1 MMKRFALMV
10 LLTLVI
16 GACNPSPNPAV
27 TPSKAVDN
35 PAPATKAPSPTPI
48 PPTATA
54 TPLPSPTPLPTATP
68 TPQAYGPDNFPANVD
83 PLTGMGVSD
92 PKLLNR
98 HPLSVKI
105 QTFPRGQRPPWGVSL
120 ADLVFDYYQ
129 NNGMTRLNAIFYGKD
144 ADQVGPIR
152 SARLLDGNLTEMYK
166 SIFAFGGA
174 DQRILNR
181 LFNSTYADRLIV
193 EGSHDCPPMCRT
205 DPNGYNYLVTKTAD
219 LTTYAASKGIKT
231 ERQDLNGMSFDPETP
246 TGGKPGGQ
254 LYTRYSISAYVRWDY
269 DPATGRYLRFAD
281 TQEDNTGGSGEGY
294 APFMDRL
301 TNEQVAADN
310 VVVLFAPHNYAYK
323 SGNSEIVDI
332 LLSGSGKAY
341 AFRDGQVYEV
351 TWNRPTPDSVLYL
364 TNPDDTP
371 FPFKPGTTWFQVVG
385 QNSNVENNDTV
396 ATGSFRFTSSI
407 P

>member
-16 GACNPSPNPAV
+16 GACSPSPTPIA
-27 TPSKAVDN
+27 TPSKAADN
-35 PAPATKAPSPTPI
+35 PASATKAPSPTPI

-54 TPLPSPTPLPTATP
+54 VPPTNTPLPSATP
-68 TPQAYGPDNFPANVD
+68 TLQAYGPDNFPTDVN
-83 PLTGMGVSD
+83 PLTGKVISD
-92 PKLLNR
+92 PELLNR

-129 NNGMTRLNAIFYGKD
+129 NNGLTRLNAIFYGND

-152 SARLLDGNLTEMYK
+152 SARLLDGSLTQMYK

-181 LFNSTYADRLIV
+181 LFNSNYSDRLVV
-193 EGSHDCPPMCRT
+193 EGSQDCPPMCRT
-205 DPNGYNYLVTKTAD
+205 DPNGYNFLVTNTAN
-219 LTTYAASKGIKT
+219 LTTYAASKGVKT
-231 ERQDLNGMSFDPETP
+231 ERQDLNGMSFDPIVP
-246 TGGKPGGQ
+246 SDGQPGGQ

-269 DPATGRYLRFAD
+269 DPATGRYLRFED

-294 APFMDRL
+294 APFIDRL
-301 TNEQVAADN
+301 NNEQVAADN
-310 VVVLFAPHNYAYK
+310 VVVLKARHDYFWKNG
-323 SGNSEIVDI
+323 SSEIVDI
-332 LLSGSGKAY
+332 ALTGSGEAY
-341 AFRDGQVYEV
+341 AFRNGQYYKV
-351 TWNRPTPDSVLYL
+351 TWNRPTADSVLYL
-364 TNPDDTP
+364 TNPDGTP
-371 FPFKPGTTWFQVVG
+371 FPFKPGTTWFQVIG
-385 QNSNVENNDTV
+385 QDSKVASDNAI
-396 ATGSFRFTSSI
+396 ATGSLRFTSTI

>member
-1 MMKRFALMV
+1 MKKRFALMV

-16 GACNPSPNPAV
+16 GACSPSPNPAV
-27 TPSKAVDN
+27 TPSLAADN
-35 PAPATKAPSPTPI
+35 PAPATNAPSPTPV

-54 TPLPSPTPLPTATP
+54 TSLPSPTPLPSATP

-83 PLTGMGVSD
+83 PLTGMVVSD
-92 PKLLNR
+92 PELLNR

-129 NNGMTRLNAIFYGKD
+129 NNGMTRLNAIFLGND
-144 ADQVGPIR
+144 AGQVGPIR
-152 SARLLDGNLTEMYK
+152 SARLLDGSLTQMYK

-174 DQRILNR
+174 DQRILNL
-181 LFNSTYADRLIV
+181 LFNSEYSDRLIV

-219 LTTYAASKGIKT
+219 LTTYAESKGIKP
-231 ERQDLNGMSFDPETP
+231 ERQELNGMSFDPETP

-254 LYTRYSISAYVRWDY
+254 LYTRYSISAYVRYDY
-269 DPATGRYLRFAD
+269 DPASGRYLRFAD
-281 TQEDNTGGSGEGY
+281 TQEDNTGGNGEGY

-310 VVVLFAPHNYAYK
+310 VVVVFATHDFAYK

-332 LLSGSGKAY
+332 KLSGSGKAY
-341 AFRDGQVYEV
+341 AFRDGQMYEV

-364 TNPDDTP
+364 ANPDGTP
-371 FPFKPGTTWFQVVG
+371 FPFKPGNTWFQVVG
-385 QNSNVENNDTV
+385 QNSQVENNDTV
-396 ATGSFRFTSSI
+396 ATGSYRFTSSI

>member
-16 GACNPSPNPAV
+16 GACSPSPAPAV
-27 TPSKAVDN
+27 TTSKAADN
-35 PAPATKAPSPTPI
+35 PAPATNAPSPTPI

-54 TPLPSPTPLPTATP
+54 VPPTNTPLPSATP
-68 TPQAYGPDNFPANVD
+68 TPQAFGPDNFPANVN
-83 PLTGMGVSD
+83 PLTGEVVSD
-92 PKLLNR
+92 PTLLNR

-129 NNGMTRLNAIFYGKD
+129 NNGMTRLNAIFYGNDVK
-144 ADQVGPIR
+144 QVGPVR
-152 SARLLDGNLTEMYK
+152 SARLLDGNLTQMYK

-181 LFNSTYADRLIV
+181 LFNSAYSDRLIV

-205 DPNGYNYLVTKTAD
+205 DPNGYNFLVTNTAD
-219 LTTYAASKGIKT
+219 LTTYAETIGVKK
-231 ERQDLNGMSFDPETP
+231 ERQALNGMSFDPETP

-269 DPATGRYLRFAD
+269 DPATGRYLRFGD
-281 TQEDNTGGSGEGY
+281 TQEDTTGGSGEGY

-301 TNEQVAADN
+301 TNEQVVADN
-310 VVVLFAPHNYAYK
+310 VVVLFATHDYAYK

-364 TNPDDTP
+364 TNPDGTP
-371 FPFKPGTTWFQVVG
+371 FPFKPGNTWFQVVG
-385 QNSNVENNDTV
+385 QTSKAENNSAV
-396 ATGSFRFTSSI
+396 STGSLRFTSAI